1 MFRGGLSVWVFKI
14 LQFCIE
20 QLNSLSFQGQ
30 LSGVCYRFTYGG
42 CGGNGNNFKSKW
54 ECERKCK
61 YWESW
66 KGEGRGVQNPHK
78 IQQIEIFKKQP
89 KIVVMLPQ
97 CTPKLFLFIRKVSVT
112 GVIIEPFPYKE
123 IKHSNLLQ
131 TGLLVA
137 IPDIC
142 QPRRGCKKF
151 QVRGFFSYWTRK
163 GPLWNSVQFYT
174 HNILCL
180 ILHTVCITV
189 CNFTLREEELA
200 VPFFSWSVFF

>member
-1 MFRGGLSVWVFKI
+1 M
-14 LQFCIE
+14 CIFQE
-20 QLNSLSFQGQ
+20 HQCADKTIINSLVKTVFFS
-30 LSGVCYRFTYGG
+30 SYIENFTTRPRRCRTTWYPRSLPPATPSSASPSDTSSMMPWTWWYTTG
-42 CGGNGNNFKSKW
+42 
-54 ECERKCK
+54 
-61 YWESW
+61 ES
-66 KGEGRGVQNPHK
+66 RGVQNLHQNPK
-78 IQQIEIFKKQP
+78 IRIFKKQP

-163 GPLWNSVQFYT
+163 GF
-174 HNILCL
+174 
-180 ILHTVCITV
+180 
-189 CNFTLREEELA
+189 
-200 VPFFSWSVFF
+200 